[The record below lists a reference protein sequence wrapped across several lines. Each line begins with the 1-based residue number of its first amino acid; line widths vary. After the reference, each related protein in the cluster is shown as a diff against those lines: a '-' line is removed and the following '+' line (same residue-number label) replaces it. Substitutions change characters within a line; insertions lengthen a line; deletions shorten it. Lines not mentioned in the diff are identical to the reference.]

1 MKITVVGAGAI
12 GGWLA
17 ARLALA
23 GEQVSVLAR
32 GATLARIAAQG
43 IELHSGGERHRVRV
57 NAAAEA
63 AALGPQD
70 LVFAC
75 VKAPALPALAPALRR
90 LMHDDTLLLSAAN
103 GLPWWYFLPP
113 GVACQGLSLRGVDPL
128 RALEQAIP
136 LPQVLGLSVFAACH
150 CPQPGVVVHG
160 AGSRLVLGEPAGGRS
175 ARALALADRLRGA
188 GFAAELSTDIRR
200 DIWVKLLGNAC
211 FNPVSLLTGAAS
223 DDMIDDPKLYGLFMR
238 MMEEAI
244 GVGGRLGLVLD
255 VESAQRIAQS
265 RQLGHIKT
273 SMLQDLEAGR
283 TVEIEAI
290 LGALVECAA
299 AVAMPVPTLDAVLGL
314 ARQRART
321 AGLLQP

>member
-1 MKITVVGAGAI
+1 
-12 GGWLA
+12 
-17 ARLALA
+17 
-23 GEQVSVLAR
+23 
-32 GATLARIAAQG
+32 
-43 IELHSGGERHRVRV
+43 
-57 NAAAEA
+57 
-63 AALGPQD
+63 
-70 LVFAC
+70 
-75 VKAPALPALAPALRR
+75 
-90 LMHDDTLLLSAAN
+90 
-103 GLPWWYFLPP
+103 
-113 GVACQGLSLRGVDPL
+113 
-128 RALEQAIP
+128 
-136 LPQVLGLSVFAACH
+136 PQVLGLSVFAACH

-175 ARALALADRLRGA
+175 ARAQALADRLRGA
-188 GFAAELSTDIRR
+188 GFAAELSADIRR

-223 DDMIDDPKLYGLFMR
+223 DEMIDDPKLYALFMR

-255 VESAQRIAQS
+255 VEPAQRIAQT